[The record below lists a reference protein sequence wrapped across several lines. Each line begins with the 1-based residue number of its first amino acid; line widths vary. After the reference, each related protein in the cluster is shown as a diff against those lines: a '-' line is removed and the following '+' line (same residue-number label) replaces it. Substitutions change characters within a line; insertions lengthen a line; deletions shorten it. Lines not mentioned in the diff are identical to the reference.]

1 MFIHLQTMKAGIT
14 LALGLLLA
22 VPETA
27 SAKGFIEGKSKV
39 IGTSVDQSDVRDT
52 GSQIWWS
59 SALHTEI
66 ESRFLQFELM
76 VTSVP
81 PDGLEIVFRDDADRR
96 LGSMVVT
103 PAMAGK
109 SLWSPVLTT
118 DRARLNIEGAKA
130 PGLFALTIAR
140 VAYETDTAKEIRPQ
154 SATFNW
160 TRVSE
165 PDVPPRNWSKSV
177 AKLRFRDG
185 TVCTGFL
192 TGSDVF
198 ATAFHC
204 FEDANAISNGQPI
217 CDQVTLIFDYL
228 VVNTMTVQPTCVAV
242 RRPLADKDFV
252 VLKLKWGAGQP
263 VRPFLEVAVT
273 PAPVNSKVTLL
284 HHPGGWYMVASD
296 QCASEAKDGKLLY
309 TCTTFGG
316 SSGAP
321 VLDGQGRVVALHT
334 NGAYDE
340 AMTFLD
346 IVSQGIDPTTLRNF
360 GIPAS
365 PIRSHLEK

>member
-1 MFIHLQTMKAGIT
+1 M
-14 LALGLLLA
+14 
-22 VPETA
+22 
-27 SAKGFIEGKSKV
+27 
-39 IGTSVDQSDVRDT
+39 
-52 GSQIWWS
+52 
-59 SALHTEI
+59 
-66 ESRFLQFELM
+66 
-76 VTSVP
+76 
-81 PDGLEIVFRDDADRR
+81 FRDDADRR
-96 LGSMVVT
+96 LDSMVVT
-103 PAMAGK
+103 AAMVGK
-109 SLWSPVLTT
+109 SLWSPVLST
-118 DRARLNIEGAKA
+118 DRARLSIEGDKA
-130 PGLFALTIAR
+130 PGPFALTIAR
-140 VAYETDTAKEIRPQ
+140 VAYETDTVNEIKPQ

-160 TRVSE
+160 TRVSDLQPDE
-165 PDVPPRNWSKSV
+165 PPKNWSKSV

-204 FEDANAISNGQPI
+204 FENANALVNGQPI
-217 CDQVTLIFDYL
+217 CDQVTLMFDYL
-228 VVNTMTVQPTCVAV
+228 VVNTKTVQPACVAV

-252 VLKLKWGAGQP
+252 VLKLKWGAHEP
-263 VRPFLEVAVT
+263 ARPFLKVAVNR
-273 PAPVNSKVTLL
+273 PPVNSKVTVL
-284 HHPGGWYMVASD
+284 HHPGGWFMVVSD
-296 QCASEAKDGKLLY
+296 KCASESKDGKLLY

-340 AMTFLD
+340 GMTFED
-346 IVSQGIDPTTLRNF
+346 IVSQGIDPTSLRNF